1 MINGRADYND
11 ELTSVKPLS
20 EIINEPAPGEIQPEP
35 APFRKKQCKNLS
47 PKQPEAK
54 PSATQKNIMQKVT
67 ILLLDGTDQQYE
79 VDKRS
84 KGEYLLK
91 KITESLNLLEKDY
104 FGLTFRDSQ
113 DQKNWMDPAKEIR
126 KQVKS
131 GPWLFAL
138 NVKFYPPDPIQL
150 SEDITRYQLVLQI
163 REDILKG
170 KLPCSFVTHALLG
183 SYIVQSEL
191 GDYDPD
197 EHGSDSSYLEDFRFT
212 PNQTHDLEQK
222 IHELHKTHKGQTPAE
237 AELHYL
243 ENAKKLA
250 MYGVDLHHARDSEG
264 VDIMLGVCAG
274 GLLIYRDR
282 LRINRFAWPKILKI
296 SYKRN
301 NFYIKIRPGEFEL
314 FESTIGFKLANHR
327 AAKRLW
333 KVCVE
338 HHTFF
343 RLVSPEAPPKKTLF
357 NLGSKF
363 RYSGK
368 TQFQTRQ
375 ASNSIDRQNPDF
387 ERLNTYGRSGSRE
400 LDRPDESTPQRH
412 SANLDQVSGPGS
424 KIAYAD
430 SENGDHKIHYVDSD
444 ESDHEIGVNANNN
457 NLSLPRRDVDATSD
471 EGEYEGEVY
480 PQPPP
485 KPAHQ
490 MKYMSHSADNITES
504 EYPNEDNNMKYEV
517 TTKTTTTRYE
527 YQQSYPDQV
536 NEEVKCDVAA
546 ADEDVPPSELP
557 APPLVDEG
565 DPSTPSGAVAAPVAR
580 AKDDDDDMMVAPAP
594 AYDGVPE
601 VKTAMLKYQ
610 TGEDDDRQKTTEV
623 PYVHTENTTITYE
636 KDGTAVDGHDPG
648 MLISAQTLTSESHM
662 TTTTTHITKTVKGGV
677 TETKVEK
684 KIIIQGDGDIDHDRV
699 LAETLAEEQ
708 ERNPDFTVTKVVV
721 HKEGEEFSNGIQD

>member
-1 MINGRADYND
+1 MIDARSDSNN
-11 ELTSVKPLS
+11 ELTSVKLPS
-20 EIINEPAPGEIQPEP
+20 EINEPAPGEIQPEP
-35 APFRKKQCKNLS
+35 APFLKKQSKNLTS
-47 PKQPEAK
+47 QEPKTKSYSTP
-54 PSATQKNIMQKVT
+54 NGNMQKAT

-79 VDKRS
+79 IDRRS
-84 KGEYLLK
+84 KGEYLLNK
-91 KITESLNLLEKDY
+91 VTESLNLLEKDY

-113 DQKNWMDPAKEIR
+113 DQKNWLDPAKEIR

-197 EHGSDSSYLEDFRFT
+197 EHGPDCSYLEDFGRFT
-212 PNQTHDLEQK
+212 PNQSHDLEQK

-343 RLVSPEAPPKKTLF
+343 RLVSPEAPPKKTVF

-387 ERLNTYGRSGSRE
+387 ERLNSKRLTRSMDGAYGRSGSRE

-412 SANLDQVSGPGS
+412 SANLDQVGGPAVG

-430 SENGDHKIHYVDSD
+430 SENGDHKIHFVDSD
-444 ESDHEIGVNANNN
+444 ESDHEMSTNANNN
-457 NLSLPRRDVDATSD
+457 NPSLPRR
-471 EGEYEGEVY
+471 
-480 PQPPP
+480 
-485 KPAHQ
+485 
-490 MKYMSHSADNITES
+490 HSADDIAEGVG
-504 EYPNEDNNMKYEV
+504 EFDPQLEDSKQSDTKYEV
-517 TTKTTTTRYE
+517 TTKTVTTRYE

-536 NEEVKCDVAA
+536 EVSEQVKCDIAA
-546 ADEDVPPSELP
+546 ADEAGPPSEPP
-557 APPLVDEG
+557 APPPEE
-565 DPSTPSGAVAAPVAR
+565 STPAAPSSAGGAV
-580 AKDDDDDMMVAPAP
+580 AKDDDDDMMVSPAP

-636 KDGTAVDGHDPG
+636 KDGTEVDGQDPG

-677 TETKVEK
+677 TETRVEK

-721 HKEGEEFSNGIQD
+721 HKEGEEFANGIQED